1 MKSKKLIMII
11 IYIVIGVFIVLP
23 STSKAVVQANGG
35 TPATKKINDWLLQI
49 RQMQA
54 TGGALGL
61 TDTINEDLTS
71 SNKNLDIHMEK
82 NTEYGAMAILSA
94 SAYGKQDKIN
104 DGETTTGNSTGIKI
118 NINREWV
125 SAGCEIMSGDVS
137 RFRNSSGRYKN
148 IYSKG
153 TVGGRVGDAIMTLG
167 TWHGPTDCKWYGG
180 DSEIYSALIR
190 SREGSLFS
198 YYAQNGTGIDSANYN
213 RLNNS
218 RAVVVVGS
226 GV

>member
-94 SAYGKQDKIN
+94 SAYGKQEKIN
-104 DGETTTGNSTGIKI
+104 DGETTTGNATGVKI
-118 NINREWV
+118 RIQREWV
-125 SAGCEIMSGDVS
+125 SAGYKELGDTSVP
-137 RFRNSSGRYKN
+137 RFGKASGRYKN
-148 IYSKG
+148 IYT
-153 TVGGRVGDAIMTLG
+153 TVGGKKGDAIDIG
-167 TWHGPTDCKWYGG
+167 TWHGGSDIAWIR
-180 DSEIYSALIR
+180 DSKVDGLAR
-190 SREGSLFS
+190 SFKGSLFS
-198 YYAQNGTGIDSANYN
+198 YHGSYINDWN
-213 RLNNS
+213 LNS
-218 RAVVVVGS
+218 DDLCYCRAVVVVGS